1 MLIRPVRPEEC
12 EELGLLT
19 VRAYRRLAGDLPLGD
34 YELVLADVRARLSD
48 CDILVAVND
57 DEVLMGGV
65 TYVPGPH
72 TSMSEFDDEG
82 AAGVRH
88 LAVDPDQQGFGAGR
102 ALIDEVIKHARRQR
116 RPRLRLHSTQPMVV
130 ARAMYERLGFVRA
143 EQYDLFFAGAPYS
156 EDEPLHLISYVLDLE
171 AP

>member
-12 EELGLLT
+12 EALGLLT
-19 VRAYRRLAGDLPLGD
+19 VRAYRQLAGDLPLGD
-34 YELVLADVRARLSD
+34 YEQVLSNVAARLVD

-57 DEVLMGGV
+57 DDVLMGGV

-88 LAVDPDQQGFGAGR
+88 LAVDPSQQGSGAGR
-102 ALIDEVIKHARRQR
+102 ALIDAVIAHARVER
-116 RPRLRLHSTQPMVV
+116 RARLRLHSTQPMVV

-143 EQYDLFFAGAPYS
+143 EQFDLFFSGAPYS
-156 EDEPLHLISYVLDLE
+156 EHEPLHLISYVLDLE
-171 AP
+171 TT